1 MCVKALKTVHLLSIS
16 IARDDIPNYILPS
29 LFLIL
34 RISVRA
40 MMSCRARDDI
50 YVDVSINDNKNE
62 GCEHKTTPRNMRYDV
77 FYTFRAA
84 RANSRTHTSQKSFLR
99 NLRGC
104 NWDYVAI
111 IQSPE
116 LNGTPSLTTF
126 RRHETRHA
134 YAHSQLVR
142 YKKQLKWEA
151 IPLCVFLL
159 EYFIHWI
166 KTIINYSYLFC
177 FENHHQIC
185 VNTKEKKQST
195 IKENCSSNNF
205 HSKRIQLKNL

>member
-1 MCVKALKTVHLLSIS
+1 VRKSTKTVHLLSIS

-34 RISVRA
+34 RISACA

-116 LNGTPSLTTF
+116 LNADLESNDVPQ
-126 RRHETRHA
+126 TRNA
-134 YAHSQLVR
+134 TCVCTSQLVR
-142 YKKQLKWEA
+142 YKKQLK
-151 IPLCVFLL
+151 
-159 EYFIHWI
+159 
-166 KTIINYSYLFC
+166 
-177 FENHHQIC
+177 
-185 VNTKEKKQST
+185 
-195 IKENCSSNNF
+195 
-205 HSKRIQLKNL
+205 